1 MLEAVDYGLRVVTGG
16 GLPSGATLLLR
27 TPRAGDQVRLP
38 HSGGVKT
45 VKEVLE
51 RRGLTA
57 AERRVCPVLAAG
69 SSILWMSGV
78 EVQQTPGLELTVESL
93 RERDQVLEAMPKAT

>member
-1 MLEAVDYGLRVVTGG
+1 
-16 GLPSGATLLLR
+16 
-27 TPRAGDQVRLP
+27 
-38 HSGGVKT
+38 VKT

-57 AERRVCPVLAAG
+57 AERRAWPVLAIG

-78 EVQQTPGLELTVESL
+78 EVVETPGLQLVIEPL
-93 RERDQVLEAMPKAT
+93 REGQEVLEAVPEAT